1 MIRDLDL
8 TTVKNKLSD
17 KKGWWWRCRNDI
29 DKLEL
34 EYKQFLYLIA
44 INPNEMVVPW
54 TQDLDDLWH
63 EHILDTQKYADDC
76 QKIFGR
82 FIHHNPHVPKGTSKH
97 STAYNNTKKM
107 YKEAF
112 KEKADKTK
120 SGSSSSSGCGAG
132 CGGTNN
138 TVIMPVVFCGS
149 APSSGISSCS
159 SGGSTSSGGGSS
171 CSTSSCSSGSSC
183 GSSCGGGGCGGGG
196 CSS

>member
-8 TTVKNKLSD
+8 TTVKNKLAS
-17 KKGWWWRCRNDI
+17 KKSWWWNSWNDI

-44 INPNEMVVPW
+44 INSDKMVVPW

-76 QKIFGR
+76 QKIFGK
-82 FIHHNPHVPKGTSKH
+82 FIHHNPHVPKGSSKH
-97 STAYNNTKKM
+97 STAFNDTKKM

-112 KEKADKTK
+112 KEKADKKK
-120 SGSSSSSGCGAG
+120 SGSSGSGCGAG
-132 CGGTNN
+132 CGSTNN

-149 APSSGISSCS
+149 ASSHSSGSSCS
-159 SGGSTSSGGGSS
+159 SGTSGGSS

-183 GSSCGGGGCGGGG
+183 GSSCGGGGCGGG